1 MQLRNLEYV
10 DQRVAQKFLD
20 FINGNQNYFRDNNP
34 DRHICSFFLPY
45 DEKRKLIYLG
55 HHKKAKDWI
64 PPGGHINQGENPLNT
79 VYREFQEELNHQLT
93 DEKVQLFNLS
103 IKDISGN
110 PLHKCKTHYD
120 FWYLVRLKKK
130 NFKFDRNE
138 FYQAKWLTIPQALR
152 KMKLLQYANIIKK
165 LQKIYFS

>member
-1 MQLRNLEYV
+1 MLHSAVADVRLLCIMYKENLIKHIMQLRNLEYV

-79 VYREFQEELNHQLT
+79 VYREFRSEERRVGKECRSRWSPYH
-93 DEKVQLFNLS
+93 
-103 IKDISGN
+103 
-110 PLHKCKTHYD
+110 
-120 FWYLVRLKKK
+120 
-130 NFKFDRNE
+130 
-138 FYQAKWLTIPQALR
+138 
-152 KMKLLQYANIIKK
+152 
-165 LQKIYFS
+165 